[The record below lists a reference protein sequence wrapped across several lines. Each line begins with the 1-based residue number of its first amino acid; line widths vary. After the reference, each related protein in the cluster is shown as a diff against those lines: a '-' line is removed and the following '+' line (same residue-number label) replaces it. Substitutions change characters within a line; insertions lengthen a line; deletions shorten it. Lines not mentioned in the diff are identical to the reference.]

1 MEYNFGDIAADFGKL
16 LFLASVSS
24 HISSPDVIYSLG
36 LVDEDIK
43 ITDKDPDVTITTE
56 EAAIGMPSRDHV
68 FLSTIHDI
76 Q

>member
-36 LVDEDIK
+36 LVDED
-43 ITDKDPDVTITTE
+43 
-56 EAAIGMPSRDHV
+56 RDY
-68 FLSTIHDI
+68 
-76 Q
+76 